1 MTSSSR
7 GLKGRKANENRQ
19 TRCCSS
25 GTVSPLDSLPRELGL
40 DPVWFTSVA
49 RPKMDSVVAHMDAA
63 RDLSWCAGIDRHTMT
78 YVNFCHE
85 FIYDL
90 TYDSCIKA
98 LVKIHQAG
106 K

>member
-1 MTSSSR
+1 M
-7 GLKGRKANENRQ
+7 
-19 TRCCSS
+19 
-25 GTVSPLDSLPRELGL
+25 
-40 DPVWFTSVA
+40 
-49 RPKMDSVVAHMDAA
+49 MDSVVAHMDAA